1 TLLRKLRC
9 CRAAREERRPVRRQ
23 QGTGRLFGAAI
34 PLVLVRRR
42 AGRRFWNLA
51 MDPDHKGEI
60 TRSPEVKTAG
70 RSPRADFTLP
80 DPEFPDTIRPIVVF
94 DGVSKWYD
102 NVIGINKLTL
112 RIPSGVTGLLG
123 PNGAGKST
131 LLQLATG
138 QLRPSQG
145 VVRVLGH
152 IVWNNPA
159 LNRRLGLCPE
169 PDAFYEWMTG
179 WHFVYTCARLSG
191 LTRAAARPG
200 RQERDRLE
208 PCPL

>member
-1 TLLRKLRC
+1 
-9 CRAAREERRPVRRQ
+9 
-23 QGTGRLFGAAI
+23 
-34 PLVLVRRR
+34 
-42 AGRRFWNLA
+42 

-60 TRSPEVKTAG
+60 TRSPEV
-70 RSPRADFTLP
+70 
-80 DPEFPDTIRPIVVF
+80 IRPIVVF

-152 IVWNNPA
+152 NAWNNPA
-159 LNRRLGLCPE
+159 LNRPLGLSPE
-169 PDAFYEWMTG
+169 HAAFYEWLTG
-179 WHFVYTCARLSG
+179 WAFGYTLARLS
-191 LTRAAARPG
+191 A
-200 RQERDRLE
+200 
-208 PCPL
+208 